1 MGLVMTDGSS
11 SNQAASAL
19 YANLEKIE
27 INERVLYGFC
37 FLYTKPSG
45 RVKISGEKI

>member
-1 MGLVMTDGSS
+1 MRRMGLVMSDGSS

-27 INERVLYGFC
+27 INERVFMV
-37 FLYTKPSG
+37 FVFIRSTSE
-45 RVKISGEKI
+45 S